1 MPCFAEP
8 HKYCLCGVLLM
19 AIENEHKEGI
29 CMKII
34 KRITFLLFILSVI
47 VFLDLAHNYFNA
59 TFTELHDGIM
69 LTGFFSK
76 IIYGDNSW
84 SLFRFYNG
92 FITSLRIVSFLGILN
107 IALAHIERL
116 KKNPK

>member
-1 MPCFAEP
+1 
-8 HKYCLCGVLLM
+8 
-19 AIENEHKEGI
+19 
-29 CMKII
+29 MKII

-84 SLFRFYNG
+84 S
-92 FITSLRIVSFLGILN
+92 
-107 IALAHIERL
+107 
-116 KKNPK
+116 

>member
-1 MPCFAEP
+1 
-8 HKYCLCGVLLM
+8 
-19 AIENEHKEGI
+19 
-29 CMKII
+29 MKII

-92 FITSLRIVSFLGILN
+92 FITSFEDSIFFRHLEYCFS
-107 IALAHIERL
+107 AY
-116 KKNPK
+116 

>member
-1 MPCFAEP
+1 
-8 HKYCLCGVLLM
+8 
-19 AIENEHKEGI
+19 
-29 CMKII
+29 MKII

-107 IALAHIERL
+107 IFPVKDYEERYQYQSAGDILYNLARV
-116 KKNPK
+116 

>member
-1 MPCFAEP
+1 
-8 HKYCLCGVLLM
+8 
-19 AIENEHKEGI
+19 
-29 CMKII
+29 MKII
-34 KRITFLLFILSVI
+34 KRITFLLFILSII

-84 SLFRFYNG
+84 SLFEDSIFFRHLEYCFSAY
-92 FITSLRIVSFLGILN
+92 
-107 IALAHIERL
+107 
-116 KKNPK
+116 